1 MYYVI
6 HYIVIWRMGQGFDPL
21 SVFKVMT
28 ARHCSGS
35 VPDGIP
41 FTVVAGDHNWQVE
54 EGTEQRRN
62 YSIWLRDHPGWG

>member
-1 MYYVI
+1 MS
-6 HYIVIWRMGQGFDPL
+6 QGFDPL

-41 FTVVAGDHNWQVE
+41 FIVVAGDHNWQVE

-62 YSIWLRDHPGWG
+62 YSIWLKEHPGYG